1 MPVKIYRGFL
11 IGSVIFENVEQN
23 LLNLSFF
30 TTEHTLNPDNTLS
43 ISNTKHY
50 PQNPTGQEWTVSY
63 PILSYK
69 SFTPDDE
76 ELVII
81 NMATEMPHRYIDLKG
96 WEFICFVEHAE
107 KSDIKI
113 YDNRHQ

>member
-113 YDNRHQ
+113 YESKH